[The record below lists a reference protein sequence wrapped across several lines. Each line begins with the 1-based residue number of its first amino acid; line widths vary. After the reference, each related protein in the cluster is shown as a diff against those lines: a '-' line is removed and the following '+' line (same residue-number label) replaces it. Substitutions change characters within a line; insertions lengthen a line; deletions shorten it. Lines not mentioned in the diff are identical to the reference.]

1 MSGSGVPDGD
11 MPSFPWPMHQ
21 DESDVT
27 DVGLAALLAGKADAV
42 AGLQPVADVLA
53 ALTADA
59 TSEELANEA
68 SALAE
73 FRRAV
78 GVSAHQLRPHRRR
91 PTVLKSMLSAKAAA
105 AVGTI
110 AVLLG
115 GAATAAFANELPA
128 PLQHAAHEAIGAPDA
143 KTHSGAHQSKTPA
156 RVGPDATSHPAYG
169 LCTAFSDA
177 KADGD
182 AAQKAVAYRNLTAA
196 AGGAGKI
203 AAYCAAVPHPGA
215 SHSQQGDHGK
225 PAAHPSA
232 HGKPTA
238 LPTPHGKPTA
248 LPTPHA

>member
-1 MSGSGVPDGD
+1 MSSGAWRRSAGTRRRGGHGCSPRPAAVRSTGPGVARVAANHRSTMSSPLSCQPRRTPPRWRWSTSAPRRPSPWCPGGRGPGPAQAGPAPARGRCNAMSGSGVPDGD

-78 GVSAHQLRPHRRR
+78 GVSAHQQRPHRRR
-91 PTVLKSMLSAKAAA
+91 PTVLKSLLSAKAAA

-115 GAATAAFANELPA
+115 GAATAAFAN
-128 PLQHAAHEAIGAPDA
+128 
-143 KTHSGAHQSKTPA
+143 
-156 RVGPDATSHPAYG
+156 
-169 LCTAFSDA
+169 
-177 KADGD
+177 
-182 AAQKAVAYRNLTAA
+182 
-196 AGGAGKI
+196 
-203 AAYCAAVPHPGA
+203 
-215 SHSQQGDHGK
+215 
-225 PAAHPSA
+225 
-232 HGKPTA
+232 
-238 LPTPHGKPTA
+238 
-248 LPTPHA
+248 